1 MASTEEQVF
10 LGSRNLS
17 YHSAHYPDASADWD
31 YPEDPGDRR
40 EGVEVAE
47 LHDQPAR
54 MSTCAYIVHLHSSF
68 VHASL
73 EFLLLILFP
82 PTQLVV
88 DQISICLLSPSSR
101 FRSM

>member
-1 MASTEEQVF
+1 MLMASTEEQVF

-54 MSTCAYIVHLHSSF
+54 MVAGAYNVPTP
-68 VHASL
+68 
-73 EFLLLILFP
+73 LLP
-82 PTQLVV
+82 
-88 DQISICLLSPSSR
+88 
-101 FRSM
+101 RSMGKVSDGSCLV

>member
-1 MASTEEQVF
+1 MLMASAEGQVF

-40 EGVEVAE
+40 EGVEVAD

-54 MSTCAYIVHLHSSF
+54 MSTCAYIVHLHSS
-68 VHASL
+68 SL

-82 PTQLVV
+82 PTQLFV
-88 DQISICLLSPSSR
+88 DQIFICLLSPSSR